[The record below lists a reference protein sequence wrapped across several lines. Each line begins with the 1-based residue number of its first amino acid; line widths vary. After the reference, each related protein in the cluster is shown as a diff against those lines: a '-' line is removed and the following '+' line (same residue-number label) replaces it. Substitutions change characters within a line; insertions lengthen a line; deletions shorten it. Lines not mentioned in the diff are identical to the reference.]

1 MFNIV
6 KHDKEKDAIVY
17 FDQSRGTKVRMAKD
31 GVYTKSTTP
40 ELVDLKITNYC
51 AFGCKH
57 CYMGSTTEGQH
68 ASYSKIVS
76 YLKVLGDMSV
86 FEVAIGGGE
95 PTTHPRFCN
104 ILNYARY
111 AANIVPN
118 FTTFTD
124 DWLTNGHIV
133 EAVNEK
139 VGGIGV
145 SVYSKQSLN
154 KFHNIRK
161 TLDMNVQVTPQH
173 VVGQVPFKTTNELV
187 KSVNKI
193 LLLGYKNVGF
203 GVNKKERLYTDDQIK
218 ELFSH
223 GNIISVDTAF
233 LENYEH
239 VLDEI
244 GIPLELRSSPEGK
257 FSCYIDAVEYKM
269 GPSSY
274 VDENKLDDLT
284 FFNFDVYSRV
294 KILKES
300 FLKNYKGY

>member
-6 KHDKEKDAIVY
+6 KHDKEKDAIIY
-17 FDQSRGTKVRMAKD
+17 FDQKRGTKVRMAKN

-68 ASYSKIVS
+68 ADFKKIVA
-76 YLKVLGDMSV
+76 YLEILGDMGV
-86 FEVAIGGGE
+86 LEVAIGGGE
-95 PTTHPRFCN
+95 PTTHPQFHEILRYIRFVEN
-104 ILNYARY
+104 I
-111 AANIVPN
+111 IPN

-124 DWLTNGHIV
+124 DWLNNIEIV
-133 EAVNEK
+133 EMVNST

-145 SVYSKQSLN
+145 SVYSKQSLD

-161 TLDMNVQVTPQH
+161 TLIKDVQVTPQH

-187 KSVNKI
+187 KSVGKI

-257 FSCYIDAVEYKM
+257 FSCYIDAVEDRM

-274 VDENKLDDLT
+274 VEENKLDNVTLSGYG
-284 FFNFDVYSRV
+284 VYST
-294 KILKES
+294 KSNWKYII
-300 FLKNYKGY
+300 LKNYKGY